1 MSRIGRMPI
10 ELPKGVKAEIDSQT
24 NSVKVSGPKGTL
36 ERVFH
41 REMTIVQEGTQL
53 AVTRPS
59 DARDHKALHGLT
71 RALLANMVHG
81 VSQGFVRKMQ
91 VIGVGYRADLRGDSL
106 VLNVGYSHPVE
117 IPAPP
122 GIKFSVEKGGRDFA
136 VEGIDRE
143 LVGEVAAKIRAVRRP
158 EPYKGKGV
166 MYADEKV
173 RIKAGKAG
181 KAAK

>member
-1 MSRIGRMPI
+1 MPI
-10 ELPKGVKAEIDSQT
+10 DLPQGVKAEIDSQT
-24 NSVKVSGPKGTL
+24 NSVKVSGPRGTL
-36 ERVFH
+36 ERAFN
-41 REMTIVQEGTQL
+41 REMTIELHGAQL

-59 DARDHKALHGLT
+59 DARQHKALHGLT

-91 VIGVGYRADLRGDSL
+91 VIGVGYRADLRGEAL

-143 LVGEVAAKIRAVRRP
+143 LVGQVAAKIRAVRRP